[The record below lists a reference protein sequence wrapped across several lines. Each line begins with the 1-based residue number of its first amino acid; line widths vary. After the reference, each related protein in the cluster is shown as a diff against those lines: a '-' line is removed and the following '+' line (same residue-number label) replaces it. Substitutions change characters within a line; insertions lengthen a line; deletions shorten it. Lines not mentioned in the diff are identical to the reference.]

1 MRFESLSDLWSMHGH
16 GAFVWSAYAIAL
28 VVLIA
33 IVCAP
38 LARQKRFFTQQQQI
52 ERRRQQQAQTNVK

>member
-1 MRFESLSDLWSMHGH
+1 MRFENLSELWSMHGH
-16 GAFVWSAYAIAL
+16 GAFVWSAYAIAF

-33 IVCAP
+33 IVWTP

-52 ERRRQQQAQTNVK
+52 ERRRQQASTNKIN